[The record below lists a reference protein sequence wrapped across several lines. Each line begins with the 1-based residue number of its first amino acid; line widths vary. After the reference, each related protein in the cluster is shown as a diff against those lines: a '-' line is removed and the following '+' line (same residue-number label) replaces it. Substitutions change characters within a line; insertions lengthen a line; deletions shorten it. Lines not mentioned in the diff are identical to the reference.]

1 MDAWRGMLRTHQQL
15 IAILGAELEARHGM
29 TVSEY
34 DVLRALTEAEQQR
47 ASMGDLAD
55 RVLLTPSGIT
65 RLVDRLVD
73 RGYVVRETSRAD
85 ARRQHAVLT
94 PAGREAWTI
103 AGRTHL
109 AGIRRLFISQLA
121 EDELISLGEIWRH
134 LGTQVGATPAG
145 FAANNGDL
153 ATE

>member
-29 TVSEY
+29 TISEY
-34 DVLRALTEAEQQR
+34 DVLRALIEAPDQR
-47 ASMGDLAD
+47 ASMGELAD
-55 RVLLTPSGIT
+55 RVLLTPSGMT

-73 RGYVVRETSRAD
+73 RGYVTRETSRAD

-94 PAGREAWTI
+94 DAGRAAWTT

-109 AGIRRLFISQLA
+109 AGIRRLFVDRL
-121 EDELISLGEIWRH
+121 EREELVALGSVWRH
-134 LGTQVGATPAG
+134 LDATPIIG
-145 FAANNGDL
+145 
-153 ATE
+153 